1 MSADAISVE
10 SLTVK
15 YGNFEALKD
24 ISFSAPE
31 GAFIA
36 VIGPNGS
43 GKTTLLNTL
52 VGLQEPT
59 HGSLRLFGAP
69 PNELPATS
77 LGYVPQVKMLDR
89 TFPARAL
96 DLVLTG
102 LSRGWP
108 WRIPKQ
114 SREIALQAMK
124 RTKIDHLADHSI
136 ATLSGGELQRVYLA
150 RCLVRSPKLMVLD
163 EPGAGMDLV
172 GEMEMYHILEDYQR
186 EKGTTVVMIT
196 HDWEGARTHA
206 SHVLLIDH
214 QLLGY
219 GPAAEVAQEERLL
232 RVFGFAG
239 HKAASHKGKNN
250 A

>member
-10 SLTVK
+10 GLTVR
-15 YGNFEALKD
+15 YGAFEALQD
-24 ISFSAPE
+24 VTFAAPE
-31 GAFIA
+31 GAFVA

-43 GKTTLLNTL
+43 GKTSLLNTI
-52 VGLQEPT
+52 VGLQEPSQ
-59 HGSLRLFGAP
+59 GRIRLFGADP
-69 PNELPATS
+69 QQMPATA
-77 LGYVPQVKMLDR
+77 LGYVPQFKMLDR

-102 LSRGWP
+102 LNRGWP
-108 WRIPKQ
+108 WHISRQ
-114 SREIALQAMK
+114 SRDAAMKAMK
-124 RTKIDHLADHSI
+124 RTKIAHLAEQPI

-150 RCLVRSPKLMVLD
+150 RCIVRSPKLMVLD

-186 EKGTTVVMIT
+186 EQTATIIMIT

-214 QLLGY
+214 RLLGF
-219 GPAAEVAQEERLL
+219 GPAAEIAQEERLL
-232 RVFGFAG
+232 HVFGFAG
-239 HKAASHKGKNN
+239 HKAASHRVQTN